1 MSGSLSIEEVIAILE
16 VDPTHPRIATFIE
29 TGTLHGES
37 VALMR
42 GIFPTCHTI
51 ELNESFYKHASGFF
65 SNSDITFHHGDST
78 TILCSLLPTINEP
91 AFFFLDA
98 HFSSGETARGS
109 LDCPLLEELSL
120 IEARPYRD
128 IIVIDDVRLFGTK
141 GAEDWSSVTKDSILD
156 SLPAVQSR
164 EENDRFILWR

>member
-1 MSGSLSIEEVIAILE
+1 MAGSLSIEEVIALLE
-16 VDPTHPRIATFIE
+16 VDPSHPRISTFIE

-42 GIFPTCHTI
+42 GIFPICHTI
-51 ELNESFYKHASGFF
+51 ELNESFYKHASTFF
-65 SNSDITFHHGDST
+65 AASDITFHHGDST
-78 TILCSLLPTINEP
+78 TVLRTLLPTIKEP

-120 IEARPYRD
+120 IEKRSYRD
-128 IIVIDDVRLFGTK
+128 IIVIDDLRLFGTN
-141 GAEDWSSVTKDSILD
+141 GAEDWSAISKEAILNR
-156 SLPAVQSR
+156 LPAVRSL
-164 EENDRFILWR
+164 ESNDRFILWR